1 MYRLDGRELL
11 VKSFGV
17 SQPTPDTRPEKC
29 PVLSCEYHH
38 RGFVREYDK
47 RRHTLTHF
55 RGSLVC
61 AFCPASGSLMERTFE
76 RVDSFKRHLASVH
89 SVEQIPPNSQSPS
102 QAFTG
107 SARELL
113 IQYEDAPGDCSICCA
128 TFANA
133 QEFYEHLDDCVLQ
146 TIQQLEPTD
155 ASEPII
161 EVQDHESAR
170 LYRISEGGVV
180 EIEEAIA
187 FNV

>member
-17 SQPTPDTRPEKC
+17 SQPNSDERPKKC

-38 RGFVREYDK
+38 RGFAREYDK
-47 RRHTLTHF
+47 LRHTLTHF
-55 RGSLVC
+55 RGILIC
-61 AFCPASGSLMERTFE
+61 AFCPASGSITEKTFQ
-76 RVDSFKRHLASVH
+76 RADSFKGHLFSVH
-89 SVEQIPPNSQSPS
+89 NVAHIHPNSRNQS

-113 IQYEDAPGDCSICCA
+113 NQYEDASGDCSICSA
-128 TFANA
+128 AFANA
-133 QEFYEHLDDCVLQ
+133 QAFYEHLDDCVLQ
-146 TIQQLEPTD
+146 AVHQQEPTD
-155 ASEPII
+155 DTEPII
-161 EVQDHESAR
+161 EVEDKEITKV
-170 LYRISEGGVV
+170 YRISESGVR

>member
-17 SQPTPDTRPEKC
+17 SQPNSDERPEKC

-55 RGSLVC
+55 RGTLVC
-61 AFCPASGSLMERTFE
+61 AFCPASGSITEKTFE
-76 RVDSFKRHLASVH
+76 RADSFKRHLVSVH
-89 SVEQIPPNSQSPS
+89 NVEQIPPNGQSQS

-107 SARELL
+107 STRELL
-113 IQYEDAPGDCSICCA
+113 NQYEDASGDCSICSA
-128 TFANA
+128 
-133 QEFYEHLDDCVLQ
+133 V
-146 TIQQLEPTD
+146 QQQEPTD
-155 ASEPII
+155 DAEPII
-161 EVQDHESAR
+161 EVEDQETTR
-170 LYRISEGGVV
+170 LYRISEGGVG
-180 EIEEAIA
+180 EIEEAIV

>member
-17 SQPTPDTRPEKC
+17 SQPTPDGRPEKC

-38 RGFVREYDK
+38 RGFAREYDK

-55 RGSLVC
+55 RGTLVC
-61 AFCPASGSLMERTFE
+61 AFCPASSSLAEKTFE
-76 RVDSFKRHLASVH
+76 RADFFKRHLVSVH
-89 SVEQIPPNSQSPS
+89 SVEPIPPNSESQS
-102 QAFTG
+102 QAFTR

-113 IQYEDAPGDCSICCA
+113 SQYEDASGDCSICCA
-128 TFANA
+128 TFTNA

-146 TIQQLEPTD
+146 AIQQLEPTD
-155 ASEPII
+155 VTEPII
-161 EVQDHESAR
+161 EAEDQENTR
-170 LYRISEGGVV
+170 IYRISEGGVI
-180 EIEEAIA
+180 EIEEAVA

>member
-17 SQPTPDTRPEKC
+17 SQPPPDERPEKC
-29 PVLSCEYHH
+29 PVLSCEYHR

-55 RGSLVC
+55 SGTLVC
-61 AFCPASGSLMERTFE
+61 AFCPASGSLTEKTFAAA
-76 RVDSFKRHLASVH
+76 DSFKRHLVSVH
-89 SVEQIPPNSQSPS
+89 CVEPIPPNDESQR
-102 QAFTG
+102 QTFTR

-113 IQYEDAPGDCSICCA
+113 NQYEDASGDCSICCT

-146 TIQQLEPTD
+146 AVQQLELTD
-155 ASEPII
+155 VTEPII
-161 EVQDHESAR
+161 EAEDQENTR
-170 LYRISEGGVV
+170 IFRISEDGVV